1 MAAITIAVTYQDLI
15 FSSKPPHPVRDE
27 RAPLDTRRR
36 EAAESDSTYAAISAL
51 NMRLDEG
58 RASFTLCPLTELFP
72 YLILDA
78 RYEFDIGRWPAPRF

>member
-36 EAAESDSTYAAISAL
+36 EAAKSDLSYAAISAL

-58 RASFTLCPLTELFP
+58 RASF
-72 YLILDA
+72 A
-78 RYEFDIGRWPAPRF
+78 DIGRWPVPLL